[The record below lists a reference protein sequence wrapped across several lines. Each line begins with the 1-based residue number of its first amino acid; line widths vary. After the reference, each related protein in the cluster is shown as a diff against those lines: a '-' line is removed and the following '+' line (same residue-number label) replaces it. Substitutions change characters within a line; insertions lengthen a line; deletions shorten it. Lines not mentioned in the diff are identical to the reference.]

1 MTKPVYVDYP
11 GVESLNYYCAEGY
24 HPVHLGDTFNGGRY
38 IVEYKLGQGSY
49 ATVWLAW
56 DTHQERY
63 VSLKII
69 CAEASK
75 YSSGTELEVLRRS
88 TAGAGQGKR
97 YVLEFIDSFTHEG
110 PNGSHLC
117 VVTEASGPNLTE
129 DVYDV
134 WEDEA
139 IPPQFSRRF
148 AVQVAQG
155 VEYLHSCNIV
165 HGGWHR
171 FRLLFKQ

>member
-1 MTKPVYVDYP
+1 MTQRIYVDYP

-24 HPVHLGDTFNGGRY
+24 HPVHLGDTFSRGRY
-38 IVEYKLGQGSY
+38 VVEYKLGQGSY

-56 DTHQERY
+56 DTHQEKY
-63 VSLKII
+63 ISLKII
-69 CAEASK
+69 CAEASR

-88 TAGAGQGKR
+88 TTGAGRGKR
-97 YVLEFIDSFTHEG
+97 YILEFIDSFTHEG

-139 IPPQFSRRF
+139 IPPQFARRF

-165 HGGWHR
+165 HGGW
-171 FRLLFKQ
+171 